1 MAIFKVVGGFFMDI
15 IETAVAS
22 LSIFLVVYLF
32 LMQPHQVNGNSM
44 YPSFEDK
51 EYLMTDKISYRMGE
65 PVRGDVVVFH
75 APAGAHCPTGT
86 GCDFIKRVIGLPGD
100 IVEVTNGKYYIN
112 NKELPEAYLP
122 EEFVTY
128 SGSFTGGGPVVVPPN
143 EYFVSGDNRSH
154 SSDSRAFG
162 FVPKGNIVGKV
173 FFRYWPP
180 GRVGTL
186 PKVTYSF

>member
-1 MAIFKVVGGFFMDI
+1 MIKAVGGFFMDI
-15 IETAVAS
+15 IETAVAA

-44 YPSFEDK
+44 YPTYEDR
-51 EYLMTDKISYRMGE
+51 EYLMTDKISYRTGE
-65 PVRGDVVVFH
+65 PKRGDVVVFH

-86 GCDFIKRVIGLPGD
+86 GCDFIKRVIAVPGEV
-100 IVEVTNGKYYIN
+100 VEVTNGKYYIN
-112 NKELPEAYLP
+112 NQLLEEPYLP
-122 EEFVTY
+122 DTFVTY
-128 SGSFTGGGPVVVPPN
+128 PGAFTSNGPVVVPPG

-162 FVPKGNIVGKV
+162 FVPKENIVGRV

-180 GRVGTL
+180 GRMGAISRFDYPL
-186 PKVTYSF
+186 